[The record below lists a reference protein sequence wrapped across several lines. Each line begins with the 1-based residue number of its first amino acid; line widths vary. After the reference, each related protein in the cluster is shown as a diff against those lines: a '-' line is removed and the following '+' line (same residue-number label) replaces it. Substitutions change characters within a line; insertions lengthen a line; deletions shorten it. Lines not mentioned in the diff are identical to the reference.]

1 LQKNKLSDKFSR
13 RDIQFYD
20 MYIKKEN
27 GEDLSQLNDKQFPM
41 EIDAEQYYEEMEVD
55 DYNPLF
61 ANPNMIEERFGK
73 TIKV

>member
-1 LQKNKLSDKFSR
+1 
-13 RDIQFYD
+13 
-20 MYIKKEN
+20 
-27 GEDLSQLNDKQFPM
+27 M

-55 DYNPLF
+55 DYNTLF